1 MYKPRIILITITIL
15 SAGMAC
21 SGGKVVTDQE
31 LSAQQEAVRSDA
43 AVDATPESITTDPV
57 QLDLQSRQRAEL
69 EREFQ
74 LRLNNALTHLNRAQ
88 EHFVNEEYELA
99 LLEIMESIL
108 ILPTADAHVLAG
120 SINFMMFRDTTA
132 IEHWQ
137 EALQLNP
144 DVRYTNYPGFQQWYS
159 SLSKL

>member
-1 MYKPRIILITITIL
+1 MYKSWIILITITIL

-21 SGGKVVTDQE
+21 SGSKAVTDQE
-31 LSAQQEAVRSDA
+31 LSAQQQAVQSDA
-43 AVDATPESITTDPV
+43 AVDATPESITVAPV
-57 QLDLQSRQRAEL
+57 QMDLQSRQRAEL

-74 LRLNNALTHLNRAQ
+74 QRLNNALTHLNRAQ
-88 EHFVNEEYELA
+88 VHFVDEAFEQA
-99 LLEIMESIL
+99 LLEIMESIFTL
-108 ILPTADAHVLAG
+108 ATADAHVLAG
-120 SINFMMFRDTTA
+120 SINYMMYRDDRA

-159 SLSKL
+159 SFSKL